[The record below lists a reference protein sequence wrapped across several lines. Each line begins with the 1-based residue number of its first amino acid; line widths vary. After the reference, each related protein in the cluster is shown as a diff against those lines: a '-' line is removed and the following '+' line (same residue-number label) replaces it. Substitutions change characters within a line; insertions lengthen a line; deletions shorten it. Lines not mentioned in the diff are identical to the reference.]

1 MYWQHFDV
9 KLTDIGL
16 W

>member
-1 MYWQHFDV
+1 MYDVIFDV
-9 KLTDIGL
+9 KLTH